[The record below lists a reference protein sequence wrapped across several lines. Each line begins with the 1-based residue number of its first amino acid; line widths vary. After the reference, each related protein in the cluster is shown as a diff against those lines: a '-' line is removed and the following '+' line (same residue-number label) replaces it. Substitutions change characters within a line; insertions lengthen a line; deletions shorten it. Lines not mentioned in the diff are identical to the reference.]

1 MKILLS
7 VVLLGLSGCSLQ
19 NSFKHFSS
27 SLVGL
32 NRRITL
38 FGADGHVIRSWDCRC
53 KVEMKGGDAWFVS
66 DEGKAIA
73 VMGTVLVEE
82 L

>member
-7 VVLLGLSGCSLQ
+7 VVLLGLSGC
-19 NSFKHFSS
+19 
-27 SLVGL
+27 L